1 MAYPFHLLPSAS
13 QYHRQSKSTT
23 ISLMGYL
30 YVIRIFDQTLAVFLC
45 FLHTYVNTQLQLIKI
60 LIYSKTGSLASAL
73 EFEHHLYTTVLSSTT
88 TAI

>member
-23 ISLMGYL
+23 ISLMGYQ

-45 FLHTYVNTQLQLIKI
+45 FLHTYVYTQ
-60 LIYSKTGSLASAL
+60 
-73 EFEHHLYTTVLSSTT
+73 
-88 TAI
+88 